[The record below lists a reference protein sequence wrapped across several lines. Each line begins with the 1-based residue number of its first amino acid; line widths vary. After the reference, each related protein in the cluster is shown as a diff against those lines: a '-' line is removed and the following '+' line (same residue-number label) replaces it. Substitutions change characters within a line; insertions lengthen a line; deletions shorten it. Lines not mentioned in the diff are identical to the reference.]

1 MRMTV
6 DTTGNHRRALAMA
19 SFVSAVIKDD
29 PGKYQL
35 LNERTGAILANTLLT
50 AFDSASRRTGLLKHE
65 SMPDQCA
72 LIIAPCNS
80 IHMFFMKFPID
91 VAFVSRD
98 GRIVKIAPSIRP
110 WRVSIS
116 PRAFAAIELAA
127 GALTRH
133 PTAVGDRLV
142 VRMRPMSDNTAL

>member
-1 MRMTV
+1 
-6 DTTGNHRRALAMA
+6 MA
-19 SFVSAVIKDD
+19 SFVSALTKDD
-29 PGKYQL
+29 PGRYQL
-35 LNERTGAILANTLLT
+35 LNERTGTMLASSLLT
-50 AFDSASRRTGLLKHE
+50 AFDSASRRTGLLKYQ
-65 SMPDQCA
+65 SMPDRCA

-98 GRIVKIAPSIRP
+98 GRILKIADSIRP

-127 GALTRH
+127 GELARH
-133 PTAVGDRLV
+133 HAAVGDRLV
-142 VRMRPMSDNTAL
+142 VRARPMPDNTSS